1 MAPWPLYMFCRDA
14 LLPATVT
21 GDQKDGVKG
30 RYQTGDQDKSLYKIA
45 VKEENIWP
53 DGVYQD
59 EDQTYS
65 AEQKV
70 YPGQKF
76 AQHTHFHAFL
86 VYSLKA
92 SCTCVSSESGD
103 IKSHASRPY
112 GALNGL
118 VVKNT

>member
-1 MAPWPLYMFCRDA
+1 MAPWPLYMSCRDA

-59 EDQTYS
+59 
-65 AEQKV
+65 
-70 YPGQKF
+70 
-76 AQHTHFHAFL
+76 
-86 VYSLKA
+86 
-92 SCTCVSSESGD
+92 
-103 IKSHASRPY
+103 
-112 GALNGL
+112 
-118 VVKNT
+118 